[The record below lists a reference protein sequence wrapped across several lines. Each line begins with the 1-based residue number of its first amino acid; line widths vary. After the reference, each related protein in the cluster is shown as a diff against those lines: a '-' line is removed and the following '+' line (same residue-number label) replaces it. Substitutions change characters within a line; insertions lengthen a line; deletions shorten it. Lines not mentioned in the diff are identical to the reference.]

1 MKVRLYGIRNCDT
14 VKKARA
20 WLDAK
25 AVDVDFH
32 DFRSAGVSPE
42 LLASWLARTG
52 WQTLFNRLVN
62 RRGLTWKKLPEI
74 RRQQVVDAQSA
85 IALMLESPTV
95 IKRPVLVA
103 GSKLLVGFDT
113 EEYASLCQRSR

>member
-42 LLASWLARTG
+42 LLASWLMQTG
-52 WQTLFNRLVN
+52 WETLVN
-62 RRGLTWKKLPEI
+62 RRGLTWKKLSGI
-74 RRQQVVDAQSA
+74 RRQQVVDARSA
-85 IALMLESPTV
+85 ITLMLECPTV
-95 IKRPVLVA
+95 IKRPVLEA
-103 GSKLLVGFDT
+103 KSKLLVGFDA
-113 EEYASLCQRSR
+113 EEYASLFQRSR